1 VQTQREGIIN
11 IRDSLTIQALRSM
24 SPRNLKARVERA
36 IEQSGNEN
44 IANVKT
50 VSSNELKSRDLSGKA
65 ATSTEAEAL

>member
-1 VQTQREGIIN
+1 
-11 IRDSLTIQALRSM
+11 M
-24 SPRNLKARVERA
+24 SPRNLKAHVERA

>member
-1 VQTQREGIIN
+1 VQTQREGIIS

-24 SPRNLKARVERA
+24 SPRNLKAHVERA

-50 VSSNELKSRDLSGKA
+50 VSSNKLKSRDLSGKA